1 VVGPGGRPALTVVSV
16 WMANC
21 VRAGLDCHADL
32 LGDGRPALTVVSVWM
47 ANCVRAGLDCH
58 ADLLGDGRRLV

>member
-1 VVGPGGRPALTVVSV
+1 
-16 WMANC
+16 
-21 VRAGLDCHADL
+21 
-32 LGDGRPALTVVSVWM
+32 VWM